1 MVSLD
6 DTYDELSTFFKIF
19 TLPPSIFYSFCIYY
33 RIKKAVSKV
42 CPSEYTRL
50 HGLVINIDY

>member
-19 TLPPSIFYSFCIYY
+19 TLPPSIFILFVFI
-33 RIKKAVSKV
+33 I
-42 CPSEYTRL
+42 
-50 HGLVINIDY
+50 G

>member
-6 DTYDELSTFFKIF
+6 DTYDELSTFFQNIH
-19 TLPPSIFYSFCIYY
+19 PPPFYFHSFLYLLQD
-33 RIKKAVSKV
+33 KKAVSKV